1 MTFDSLVENTRNHV
15 LKPDIYPTVFVPSD
29 WAQGRT
35 VYGGLSAALAYAAMK
50 EKVQTGRLMRS
61 FNCNFVGPLETD
73 EPFTI
78 DIEIL
83 REGKNAS
90 QALTR
95 IIQKDKVAVLCQ
107 ASFGISR
114 KSRVSVQNND
124 THDMALPKKP
134 KFIPYIPKVTP
145 KFIRQF
151 ELAIDKGSMPFSNSK
166 KHVLEGWMRFKKAPI
181 AITDA
186 HLICMIDAWPPTVLQ
201 MLRWP
206 APASS
211 MSWNVEFIHPHSELN
226 SQDWFAYQASTRQA
240 ADGYAH
246 TEANI
251 WDQQGEL
258 IAISRQAV
266 AVFD

>member
-1 MTFDSLVENTRNHV
+1 MTIDSLIENTRNHI
-15 LKPDIYPTVFVPSD
+15 LKPDIYPTLRISDD

-35 VYGGLSAALAYAAMK
+35 AYGGVSAALAYVAMK
-50 EKVQTGRLMRS
+50 EKVQEGRLMRS
-61 FNCNFVGPLETD
+61 FNCNFVGPLVTD
-73 EPFTI
+73 EVFS
-78 DIEIL
+78 IEVDVL

-90 QALTR
+90 QVLAKIT
-95 IIQKDKVAVLCQ
+95 QKDKVCVLCQ
-107 ASFGISR
+107 ASFGVSRDSKIS
-114 KSRVSVQNND
+114 VNND
-124 THDMALPKKP
+124 DRHAMPVPKKA

-151 ELAIDKGSMPFSNSK
+151 ELSIDKGGLPFTASK
-166 KHVLEGWMRFKKAPI
+166 EHCIHGWMRFKKAVNTI
-181 AITDA
+181 SDA
-186 HLICMIDAWPPTVLQ
+186 HLICLIDAWPPTVLQ

-206 APASS
+206 APAST
-211 MSWNVEFIHPHSELN
+211 MSWNVEFIHPHGELN
-226 SQDWFAYQASTRQA
+226 PQDWFAYQATTRQA

-251 WDQQGEL
+251 WDAQGEL

>member
-1 MTFDSLVENTRNHV
+1 MTFDSLIENTRNHIQR
-15 LKPDIYPTVFVPSD
+15 PDLYPTMFISSD

-35 VYGGLSAALAYAAMK
+35 AYGGISAALAYIAMK
-50 EKVQTGRLMRS
+50 EKVADGRLMRS
-61 FNCNFVGPLETD
+61 FNCNFVGPLTTD
-73 EPFTI
+73 EDFNI
-78 DIEIL
+78 DVEIL

-90 QALTR
+90 QVLAK
-95 IIQKDKVAVLCQ
+95 IIQKGTVRVLCQ
-107 ASFGISR
+107 ASFGVSR
-114 KSRVSVQNND
+114 ESKVSVPNKD
-124 THDMALPKKP
+124 THAMPLPLKA

-145 KFIRQF
+145 KFIRNF
-151 ELAIDKGSMPFSNSK
+151 DLAIDKGAMPFSNSK
-166 KHVLEGWMRFKKAPI
+166 EHCLHGWMRFHKEPQAV
-181 AITDA
+181 TDA

-206 APASS
+206 APAST
-211 MSWNVEFIHPHSELN
+211 MSWNVEFIHPHAELKP
-226 SQDWFAYQASTRQA
+226 QDWFAYQAHTRQA

-258 IAISRQAV
+258 IAVSRQAV